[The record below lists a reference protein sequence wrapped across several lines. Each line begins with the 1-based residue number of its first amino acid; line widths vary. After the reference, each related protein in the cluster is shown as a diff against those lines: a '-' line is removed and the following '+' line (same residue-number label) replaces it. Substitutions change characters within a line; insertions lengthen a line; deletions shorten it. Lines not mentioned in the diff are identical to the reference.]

1 MKRRDRFYAES
12 ADVEHDTST
21 ILSQYDFG
29 VDEDDDETTVAHADI
44 AMTALVYKCRSH
56 KSCLHRLRIIKKDV
70 GGGQTRYQLMQ
81 KGNHSH
87 VVVDIKEHGISAAHK
102 SEIDSLLQLGMGA
115 GRIRNLLMHKYSNDP
130 ELLKRIP
137 KRFQD
142 YVFEGDKEI
151 PTLGL
156 IFTSR
161 ALFGNVKK
169 AVEAQGTSLAMST
182 DGTYRIHCLGWTLVD
197 AGGIAVEWETT
208 EHVHRFRPWLY
219 MFVRT
224 ECSLAYERM
233 FATLVT
239 CAKRFFDIN
248 VKVATCSIDHS
259 SAIASALKTV

>member
-1 MKRRDRFYAES
+1 
-12 ADVEHDTST
+12 
-21 ILSQYDFG
+21 
-29 VDEDDDETTVAHADI
+29 
-44 AMTALVYKCRSH
+44 
-56 KSCLHRLRIIKKDV
+56 
-70 GGGQTRYQLMQ
+70 
-81 KGNHSH
+81 
-87 VVVDIKEHGISAAHK
+87 
-102 SEIDSLLQLGMGA
+102 
-115 GRIRNLLMHKYSNDP
+115 MHKYSNDS
-130 ELLKRIP
+130 ELFKRIP
-137 KRFQD
+137 KAHPKLCQSRDVLEQPDPDDFPRMNELIVLERIQD
-142 YVFEGDKEI
+142 YFTEGDKEI

-156 IFTSR
+156 IFTSQ

-197 AGGIAVEWETT
+197 AGGISVEWETT

-248 VKVATCSIDHS
+248 VKVATCRIDHS
-259 SAIASALKTV
+259 SAIASALKTVWPEVAILSCWEHLLAQARKKRSRIVNSSIMIEYCQSCGCFTKPDRNGNFKFYRSV

>member
-1 MKRRDRFYAES
+1 
-12 ADVEHDTST
+12 
-21 ILSQYDFG
+21 
-29 VDEDDDETTVAHADI
+29 
-44 AMTALVYKCRSH
+44 
-56 KSCLHRLRIIKKDV
+56 
-70 GGGQTRYQLMQ
+70 MQ
-81 KGNHSH
+81 KGNHSP
-87 VVVDIKEHGISAAHK
+87 VVVDTKEHGISAAHK

-115 GRIRNLLMHKYSNDP
+115 GKFAICLCTK
-130 ELLKRIP
+130 
-137 KRFQD
+137 
-142 YVFEGDKEI
+142 I

-169 AVEAQGTSLAMST
+169 AVEAQGTSLTMST

-197 AGGIAVEWETT
+197 AGGISVEWETT

-239 CAKRFFDIN
+239 CAKPFFDIN

-259 SAIASALKTV
+259 SAIALHSKPSGPRWPFFHAGNTY